1 MLAKP
6 LAACTYLSS
15 TVSQLFQPQVQNI
28 AVFTY
33 RSPHFCFHWRRPCD
47 YHATCCMD
55 GKSFQCLPNS
65 LQHVPIYL
73 EYFPSYTMLNSML
86 KSKNRYFYH
95 IFVSP
100 GDAPGAITLNV
111 VCMEREF
118 DAYKLSRCMWPSNYY
133 RFWDTARYLWKNSHS
148 TPPLGG
154 FPSEYRHPLWYGN
167 TRMVSLPDGEK
178 ISKIC
183 LFVLTWS
190 TNVTDG
196 LTDRQTPGDSKD
208 RAYASHRAVKISI
221 CWSRDCNRV

>member
-100 GDAPGAITLNV
+100 GDASGAITLNV

-118 DAYKLSRCMWPSNYY
+118 DAYKLSRCAHLTVTVSEIK
-133 RFWDTARYLWKNSHS
+133 RDIGRKSSFFH
-148 TPPLGG
+148 TPLAFDAPVRG
-154 FPSEYRHPLWYGN
+154 FPSE
-167 TRMVSLPDGEK
+167 
-178 ISKIC
+178 
-183 LFVLTWS
+183 
-190 TNVTDG
+190 
-196 LTDRQTPGDSKD
+196 
-208 RAYASHRAVKISI
+208 
-221 CWSRDCNRV
+221 